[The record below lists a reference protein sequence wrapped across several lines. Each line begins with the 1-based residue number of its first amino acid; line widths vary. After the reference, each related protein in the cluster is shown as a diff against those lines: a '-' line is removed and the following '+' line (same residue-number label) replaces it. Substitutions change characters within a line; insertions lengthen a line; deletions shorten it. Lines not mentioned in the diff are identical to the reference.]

1 MENKTQEYPLAKKFL
16 GEAGIMEFRKFSQ
29 VYKGCFSLDP
39 VKELNQDWENI
50 SFSEKEEIL
59 KNTEKA
65 ISSPLPVNCPRYTI
79 RYTIRCATSEPEEIK
94 FILNEKN
101 EKKICHFIEFFNE
114 DSKKR
119 ILNYLFFRKKIKEI
133 TPWLII
139 IDEQHREIKK
149 IRKEAEEIVKEA
161 EELVVDTFTRPFR
174 GIGSW
179 LLKI

>member
-1 MENKTQEYPLAKKFL
+1 MENKKEKYPLAKKFL

-29 VYKGCFSLDP
+29 VYKGCFSLDS

-50 SFSEKEEIL
+50 SSSEKEQIL

-79 RYTIRCATSEPEEIK
+79 RCATSEPEEIK
-94 FILNEKN
+94 FILNEET

-114 DSKKR
+114 NSKKR

-139 IDEQHREIKK
+139 VDEQHRECEK

>member
-1 MENKTQEYPLAKKFL
+1 MENKKEKYPLAKKFL
-16 GEAGIMEFRKFSQ
+16 GEAGIMEFRELSQ
-29 VYKGCFSLDP
+29 IYKGCFSLDS
-39 VKELNQDWENI
+39 VKELNQDWEHI
-50 SFSEKEEIL
+50 SFCEKEEIL

-79 RYTIRCATSEPEEIK
+79 SGPEKIK
-94 FILNEKN
+94 IILNEEV